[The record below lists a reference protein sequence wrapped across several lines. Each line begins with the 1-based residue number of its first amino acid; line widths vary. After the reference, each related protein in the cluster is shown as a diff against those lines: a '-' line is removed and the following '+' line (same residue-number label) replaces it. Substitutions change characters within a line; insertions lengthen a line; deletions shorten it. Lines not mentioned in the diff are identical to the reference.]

1 MTPTKFIEQPVP
13 IYAKNRLLGPRL
25 LIIVDTGMN
34 NTQITAGLVL
44 SLGDSGIFLK
54 QEYPLISTGKFPG
67 HCTTN
72 NTATNNGY
80 RNFAGQVKPPLDRND
95 FWIESHLF
103 EFLSYFFSID
113 RVHHSDEI
121 RFIAL

>member
-13 IYAKNRLLGPRL
+13 LYAKNRLLGPRL
-25 LIIVDTGMN
+25 LIIVDTGMK
-34 NTQITAGLVL
+34 NTLIRAELVL

-54 QEYPLISTGKFPG
+54 QEYPLIPRTKFPG
-67 HCTTN
+67 HCTSD
-72 NTATNNGY
+72 NTAANNGY
-80 RNFAGQVKPPLDRND
+80 QNFAGQVKPPLDRND
-95 FWIESHLF
+95 FRVQSHLF